1 MTSFVQQEFV
11 PLKGSQAAGPKY
23 EPSVVFATWEG
34 SYVSSG
40 VNPVKQFE
48 PVVLT
53 AVVDGVLAC
62 KKEPFA
68 YTKLFTFKQL
78 GLSKP
83 LVPTANGQG
92 LQAMCSVTAMSQ
104 TPNPAGARLAQPW
117 AYIWADP
124 KSATADNSGLFLGCQ
139 DYAGGL
145 KFDGVATVSCSFVA
159 QLGSPSASSL
169 SGRAKLASGLPGAAF
184 PGADAGS
191 YLGVSPPVP
200 HDGEGAG
207 ALAAGADGGAAAVGQ
222 VVGDERPDFRSV
234 VSAAV
239 EAIG

>member
-1 MTSFVQQEFV
+1 MHTHILFH
-11 PLKGSQAAGPKY
+11 PLCP
-23 EPSVVFATWEG
+23 
-34 SYVSSG
+34 G

-104 TPNPAGARLAQPW
+104 VTGISR
-117 AYIWADP
+117 IF
-124 KSATADNSGLFLGCQ
+124 S
-139 DYAGGL
+139 
-145 KFDGVATVSCSFVA
+145 
-159 QLGSPSASSL
+159 
-169 SGRAKLASGLPGAAF
+169 
-184 PGADAGS
+184 
-191 YLGVSPPVP
+191 
-200 HDGEGAG
+200 
-207 ALAAGADGGAAAVGQ
+207 
-222 VVGDERPDFRSV
+222 
-234 VSAAV
+234 
-239 EAIG
+239 